1 MKQSISIKLFLDHPF
16 LYSESQTI
24 KNYCSILVYILCVVT
39 LCLKSNDSP
48 GRRAAAK
55 IKRMSQEVKNWKEV
69 VVDGEQQGQVTRQSV
84 GLLLGPG
91 IPVDQESNRF
101 LLLRGIVNQP
111 FHKRFCFIRAKVVY
125 VTR

>member
-24 KNYCSILVYILCVVT
+24 KNYCSILIYILCVVT

-69 VVDGEQQGQVTRQSV
+69 VVDGEQQGQVVHHEGRVPHSMS
-84 GLLLGPG
+84 PS
-91 IPVDQESNRF
+91 SNKVRKKK
-101 LLLRGIVNQP
+101 P
-111 FHKRFCFIRAKVVY
+111 KRR
-125 VTR
+125 